1 MRLNFEQASGT
12 RIIVKAYT
20 NNNNVNAFII
30 MLMYKLMGQ
39 WEWNAAPDDW
49 RVVKTTNV
57 VPADFSIN

>member
-1 MRLNFEQASGT
+1 
-12 RIIVKAYT
+12 
-20 NNNNVNAFII
+20 